1 MREIWGYNSGLTSIQ
16 FFSAKFAASLDLAL
30 ARNLEDRVRS
40 RLAKYV
46 YPRIVT
52 RSPQQMGALDRR
64 SAGLNIG
71 NFPLAYHRVA
81 KSTAGKS
88 AADRWLFSRG

>member
-1 MREIWGYNSGLTSIQ
+1 LREIWGYNSGLTSIQ

-30 ARNLEDRVRS
+30 AHNLEDRARA
-40 RLAKYV
+40 RLAKNAH
-46 YPRIVT
+46 PRIVT
-52 RSPQQMGALDRR
+52 RSPQQKGALDQR
-64 SAGLNIG
+64 SAGLSVG
-71 NFPLAYHRVA
+71 DFPLAYHRVA